1 MRSGAATSKNS
12 RRSVDDEVASEIVH
26 LKHHMNTPWVSLLVS
41 VARRSTHALFDG
53 FFDRALKEGD
63 FTAQDT
69 VNPCK
74 SAPPMTYS
82 AGCEP
87 VWQQQAFELWKT
99 CMQTSKPIELKGQPI
114 AGGKF
119 PLICTPLVGRT
130 LEKIMA
136 ELDVVLPKQP
146 DVLEWRVDFFE
157 QIGDTSAVIAAAK
170 AIKNKAGDTP
180 LLFTRRSILEGGEKI
195 PLNEGQVLALYEAV
209 CKSQS
214 IDLIDYEMAN
224 EPTNIVR
231 VRTAARASDIR
242 LVLSFHNF
250 SFTPGLE
257 TLVDRFLTA
266 DQLGADV
273 AKVAVMPR
281 DLDDVLTL
289 LQATREASKKLRI
302 PLISMSMG
310 PYGAMTRL
318 FGWTF
323 GSALTFAVGA
333 SSSAPGQVPIEDLNT
348 VLGILQKSIAGQ

>member
-1 MRSGAATSKNS
+1 
-12 RRSVDDEVASEIVH
+12 
-26 LKHHMNTPWVSLLVS
+26 
-41 VARRSTHALFDG
+41 
-53 FFDRALKEGD
+53 
-63 FTAQDT
+63 
-69 VNPCK
+69 
-74 SAPPMTYS
+74 
-82 AGCEP
+82 
-87 VWQQQAFELWKT
+87 
-99 CMQTSKPIELKGQPI
+99 MQTNKPIELNGQAI

-130 LEKIMA
+130 LDKLMA
-136 ELDVVLPKQP
+136 ELAVVLPKQP
-146 DVLEWRVDFFE
+146 DVLECRVDFFE
-157 QIGDTSAVIAAAK
+157 AIGDSAAVIAAAR
-170 AIKNKAGDTP
+170 AIKQAAGNIP
-180 LLFTRRSILEGGEKI
+180 VLFTRRSTLEGGEKI
-195 PLNEGQVLALYEAV
+195 ALNEDQVIAMYTAV
-209 CKSQS
+209 CESKS

-224 EPTNIVR
+224 DAANIVR
-231 VRTAARASDIR
+231 VRAAAKANGIK

-257 TLVDRFLTA
+257 TLASKFLSA

-289 LQATREASKKLRI
+289 LTATREASKKLRI

-348 VLGILQKSIAGQ
+348 VLAILQKSIGGK

>member
-1 MRSGAATSKNS
+1 
-12 RRSVDDEVASEIVH
+12 
-26 LKHHMNTPWVSLLVS
+26 
-41 VARRSTHALFDG
+41 
-53 FFDRALKEGD
+53 
-63 FTAQDT
+63 
-69 VNPCK
+69 
-74 SAPPMTYS
+74 
-82 AGCEP
+82 
-87 VWQQQAFELWKT
+87 
-99 CMQTSKPIELKGQPI
+99 MQTNKPIELNGQPI

-130 LEKIMA
+130 LDKLMA
-136 ELDVVLPKQP
+136 ELAVVLPKQP
-146 DVLEWRVDFFE
+146 DVLEWRVDYFE
-157 QIGDTSAVIAAAK
+157 AIGDTAAVIAAAR
-170 AIKNKAGDTP
+170 AIKQAAGGIP
-180 LLFTRRSILEGGEKI
+180 VLFTRRSTLEGGEKI
-195 PLNEGQVLALYEAV
+195 TINEAQVIAMYTAV
-209 CKSQS
+209 CESKS

-224 EPTNIVR
+224 DAANIAL
-231 VRTAARASDIR
+231 VRTAAKANGIK

-250 SFTPGLE
+250 SYTPGLE
-257 TLVDRFLTA
+257 TLASKFLTA

-289 LQATREASKKLRI
+289 LTATREASKKLRI

-348 VLGILQKSIAGQ
+348 ALAILQKSMGGK